1 MRNAL
6 REGKWKSLLMGLGFS
21 VSSLLAGGLLG
32 ILYVKLFVPAKE
44 MGWDGIADMLGGLMV
59 GGAIGLFA
67 GIYLAWKLPLRK
79 QAMGTGA
86 SNWQRLIVML
96 HPPSRSSR
104 GGRKLS
110 LLILSPKRLR
120 TQAARCGQN
129 RRG

>member
-1 MRNAL
+1 MNQMNQPGR
-6 REGKWKSLLMGLGFS
+6 WKSLLMGLIFS

-86 SNWQRLIVML
+86 L
-96 HPPSRSSR
+96 
-104 GGRKLS
+104 
-110 LLILSPKRLR
+110 LLIFGITLLGLKL
-120 TQAARCGQN
+120 AAPDRDAAPTEQIEQG
-129 RRG
+129 RSETVTPDLEP